1 MINEEIS
8 RSEIRSIV
16 RNVFDDFIK
25 EQKFQKKVRE
35 ISTDVLQDF
44 FKEMWYKRGFWKNSV
59 KNG

>member
-1 MINEEIS
+1 MVNEEITK
-8 RSEIRSIV
+8 SEIRNIIK
-16 RNVFDDFIK
+16 DTIEDYIK
-25 EQKFQKKVRE
+25 EQTFKKKIRE